1 MIRINQLKLP
11 VTHTR
16 EDLERKIEKTLRISM
31 SAVKSWRIVRQSVDA
46 RKKEDI
52 LYIYAIDVET
62 EREDRWT
69 PIPMSSLERGERE
82 PSPTES

>member
-62 EREDRWT
+62 EREA
-69 PIPMSSLERGERE
+69 G
-82 PSPTES
+82 